1 MNLFFSVDIISTGLL
16 SGLAVILIIG
26 LICFFVVVF
35 RRNNAIK
42 LLDEFVAKI
51 NAMDFSKADQA
62 DGQKFK
68 VYQYEKNLF
77 EKVKLKDFVI
87 PMKPILNK
95 NIIFSDV
102 LDFRKIYMDQKYQN
116 TELESY
122 ITKNYFTISEQ
133 KIYFKDII
141 YIKAY
146 YEGTK
151 NSVFLKVVGYDEKNT
166 DIFQIVDYEFL
177 FLLDFKLKNFRQAID
192 KK

>member
-68 VYQYEKNLF
+68 VYQYEKIYL
-77 EKVKLKDFVI
+77 
-87 PMKPILNK
+87 
-95 NIIFSDV
+95 
-102 LDFRKIYMDQKYQN
+102 RK
-116 TELESY
+116 
-122 ITKNYFTISEQ
+122 
-133 KIYFKDII
+133 
-141 YIKAY
+141 
-146 YEGTK
+146 
-151 NSVFLKVVGYDEKNT
+151 
-166 DIFQIVDYEFL
+166 
-177 FLLDFKLKNFRQAID
+177 
-192 KK
+192 